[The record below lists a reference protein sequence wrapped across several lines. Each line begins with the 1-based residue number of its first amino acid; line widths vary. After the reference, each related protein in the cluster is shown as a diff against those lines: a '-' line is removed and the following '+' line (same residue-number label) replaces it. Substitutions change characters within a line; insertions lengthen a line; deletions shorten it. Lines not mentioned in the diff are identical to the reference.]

1 MDQYDHKEFS
11 SRNQNHEF
19 NSTNHPLSPS
29 FNQSRSNNSFDHDGN
44 IHLSPFN
51 NNNSNNNNNNNISS
65 SNNHNNNQSKI
76 VNDIGLTSSTYEW
89 NRYFVN
95 YLLIH
100 ISFLFI
106 IKIIESIFYNLIL
119 DMNHLMIF

>member
-44 IHLSPFN
+44 IQLSPFNN
-51 NNNSNNNNNNNISS
+51 NNNSNNNNNNNNNIS
-65 SNNHNNNQSKI
+65 SNNNNNNNMNNNNNQSKI

-95 YLLIH
+95 YLLIY
-100 ISFLFI
+100 IFLFCFLL
-106 IKIIESIFYNLIL
+106 KL
-119 DMNHLMIF
+119 